1 MKKIITF
8 ALFLVVLALLTV
20 SGCSTRRVV
29 VVQKTSPPPPAAK
42 NYGQTVASQ
51 KHVNNGVKHLNRG
64 NYAKAAKEFNKAIA
78 ADPNNWEAHYYL
90 GLTYHRWKRY
100 HESVNSFRVAI
111 DMNRNDNRWVSKVRV
126 HLGVSLEYVGNYEEA
141 QSEYKLAIT
150 LNPENKEAYQRLE
163 KLKAK
168 KKPQKEQKK
177 DEKKKYS
184 ADGEPGGDDD
194 NDDDD

>member
-29 VVQKTSPPPPAAK
+29 VVQKTSTPPPAAK

-78 ADPNNWEAHYYL
+78 ADPNNWEAHFYL
-90 GLTYHRWKRY
+90 GVTYHRWKRY
-100 HESVNSFRVAI
+100 YDSCEYFRTAI
-111 DMNRNDNRWVSKVRV
+111 DLNHTDNRWVSKVRV

-141 QSEYKLAIT
+141 QNEYKLAVT
-150 LNPENKEAYQRLE
+150 LNPDNKEAYDRLE

-168 KKPQKEQKK
+168 KKPQKEPKK
-177 DEKKKYS
+177 VEKKKYS
-184 ADGEPGGDDD
+184 QDEDSGVG
-194 NDDDD
+194 NDDDH